1 MDIKDIKD
9 LITTIDKTGIQ
20 RVEIE
25 QDDIKIMISKEA
37 SIGVKTNEIYNT
49 DEYIIREEKSN
60 PQIEKIQVREDE
72 DFFFVKS
79 PIVGVYYGASSPESE
94 PFVKI
99 GKKVEEGQTLCIVE
113 AMKIMNE
120 IECEVS
126 GEIVEIYVKD
136 EDVIQIGRASCRER
150 V

>member
-9 LITTIDKTGIQ
+9 LILTIDKTKIQ

-25 QDDIKIMISKEA
+25 KDNIKIMIDKNSSSTQDKSINKSKDC
-37 SIGVKTNEIYNT
+37 V
-49 DEYIIREEKSN
+49 IREEVAN
-60 PQIEKIQVREDE
+60 EELETLETLDDD

-79 PIVGVYYGASSPESE
+79 PIVGVYYGASSPDSDS
-94 PFVKI
+94 FVTI
-99 GKKVEEGQTLCIVE
+99 GDKVEKGQTLCIIE

-136 EDVIQIGRASCRER
+136 EDVIQYGQSLMKIRR
-150 V
+150 